1 MSFAQQ
7 NIHAFIELLKNQR
20 SQSDSAGV
28 SLFCAEYLFELEKLI
43 AALPDDIEKISL
55 AISKWYFQLPQKR
68 TIHPAQFELLYQLY
82 GKELGKTRVSGHG
95 HIPEIDYQLN
105 KEILIDQI
113 KRSSNSLGNNDNT
126 NISSA
131 FL

>member
-28 SLFCAEYLFELEKLI
+28 SLFSAEYLFELEKLI
-43 AALPDDIEKISL
+43 TALPDDIEKISL

-82 GKELGKTRVSGHG
+82 GKELGGKSTSDDGY
-95 HIPEIDYQLN
+95 IPGIDYQLN
-105 KEILIDQI
+105 KEVLIDQI
-113 KRSSNSLGNNDNT
+113 KHSSNSLANNDNT
-126 NISSA
+126 DI
-131 FL
+131 